1 ILHVH
6 TLSSLPFSFQSS
18 PPHQHLHS
26 FPTRRSSDLSPS
38 TLSAIRYTSPGCLAP
53 PEGLVLYGSRPN
65 TFVGR
70 YPWTPHVVCSSFE
83 TRSEEHTSE
92 LQSRGHLV
100 CRLLL
105 EKKKKKLSLRVKFM
119 NAPHFVELLI
129 RPQHLLDYFLMPALF
144 GLLAY

>member
-1 ILHVH
+1 MSDAPVPGDNEQPVVREQVAKHIGVREDRSEHERPSHNAAPVH
-6 TLSSLPFSFQSS
+6 LGSWQ
-18 PPHQHLHS
+18 
-26 FPTRRSSDLSPS
+26 
-38 TLSAIRYTSPGCLAP
+38 
-53 PEGLVLYGSRPN
+53 VSRPVLFSYARGASRR
-65 TFVGR
+65 TKQ
-70 YPWTPHVVCSSFE
+70 
-83 TRSEEHTSE
+83 RSEEHTSE

-105 EKKKKKLSLRVKFM
+105 EKKKKKLALRVKFM